1 MALHTSLTT
10 SWTEQQPIGVGFG
23 HSPPAD
29 GGKARVLFCHAARFV
44 SGQGALPSHRHE
56 DPHGGPPPAAASSRT
71 IPLLSCHRPRTSPGT
86 PCDCPFTLHGSRC
99 GGPDRVL
106 SSTFCAR
113 ETGQLASY
121 SRSPALS

>member
-29 GGKARVLFCHAARFV
+29 GGKARVLFSHLR
-44 SGQGALPSHRHE
+44 ALFLGRAPSPVIRHE

-71 IPLLSCHRPRTSPGT
+71 IPFLSCHRPRTSPGT
-86 PCDCPFTLHGSRC
+86 PCDCPFTLHDSRM
-99 GGPDRVL
+99 RW
-106 SSTFCAR
+106 
-113 ETGQLASY
+113 
-121 SRSPALS
+121 SRPRSV